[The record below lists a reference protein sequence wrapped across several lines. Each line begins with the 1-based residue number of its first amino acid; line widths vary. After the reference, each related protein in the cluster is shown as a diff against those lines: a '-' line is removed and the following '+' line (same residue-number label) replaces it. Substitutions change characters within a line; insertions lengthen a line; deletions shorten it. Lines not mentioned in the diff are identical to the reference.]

1 MIASGEEIGNIIDDY
16 TVDLAFAGL
25 SPRQQNRIMRI
36 MAGFFDGKTKIISDI
51 TDDGKKET
59 KPQMIEYMSHIRER
73 YRERGR
79 ERQRL

>member
-1 MIASGEEIGNIIDDY
+1 
-16 TVDLAFAGL
+16 
-25 SPRQQNRIMRI
+25 

-79 ERQRL
+79 ERQRI